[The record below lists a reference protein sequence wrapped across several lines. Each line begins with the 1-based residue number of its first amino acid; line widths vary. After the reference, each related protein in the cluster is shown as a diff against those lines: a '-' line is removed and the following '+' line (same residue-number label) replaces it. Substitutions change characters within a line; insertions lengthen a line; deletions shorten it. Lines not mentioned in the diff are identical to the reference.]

1 MENWLH
7 LNPEINC
14 IGRVTAEE
22 IEFVDPELEDEAK
35 DKIRMEINKIR
46 KPKQRLLSI
55 VGDKCKL
62 KSRNRR
68 KVLDHEEKWSRRG
81 VPKPNDW

>member
-22 IEFVDPELEDEAK
+22 LEFVDPELDDEAK
-35 DKIRMEINKIR
+35 DKIRLEINKIR
-46 KPKQRLLSI
+46 KPKPRLVPI
-55 VGDKCKL
+55 VNDKCKL
-62 KSRNRR
+62 KSRQR
-68 KVLDHEEKWSRRG
+68 
-81 VPKPNDW
+81 